1 LLEEPPP
8 PLKAVA
14 ARVTQHKTFLRKTF
28 PELWRSI
35 RARFVQRKKMAES
48 ERREFLYRAVRTVVA
63 ELSVLGIRPT
73 PGLVLSRL
81 KDSPLRSLATIGE
94 AIREAL
100 AANAG

>member
-1 LLEEPPP
+1 
-8 PLKAVA
+8 
-14 ARVTQHKTFLRKTF
+14 
-28 PELWRSI
+28 
-35 RARFVQRKKMAES
+35 MAES

-100 AANAG
+100 AANAGWILPLIDVGAWSSASIQLCVSARMLPCSVAALHDRRQPLSN